1 MGYKGALEHEGIAKA
16 DISKSI
22 ENDLHNDLKTPG
34 NMSSPT
40 KDSIKSPH
48 LAALPATTTL
58 GTKKGGR
65 YIQTKYGEVKMTED
79 GSKFECKV
87 CQHTFTRIE
96 SVHQHMAIHDE
107 TLAMKCDLCDEK
119 FAWKSTLRKHRRT
132 VHEGITTELT
142 CTEAGCDR
150 VFKSFGHRKV
160 FIFSLVVGSYFLV
173 ICESFFIHT
182 IKM

>member
-1 MGYKGALEHEGIAKA
+1 M
-16 DISKSI
+16 
-22 ENDLHNDLKTPG
+22 ENDLHNDLKTPS
-34 NMSSPT
+34 NMGSPT
-40 KDSIKSPH
+40 KDSIKIPSH
-48 LAALPATTTL
+48 LTELPASATL

-65 YIQTKYGEVKMTED
+65 YVQTKYGEVKMTED

-119 FAWKSTLRKHRRT
+119 FAWKSTLRKHRMT

-142 CTEAGCDR
+142 CTEPDCDR

-160 FIFSLVVGSYFLV
+160 YISSSLVVGSYFVKRFSYIL
-173 ICESFFIHT
+173 
-182 IKM
+182 

>member
-1 MGYKGALEHEGIAKA
+1 MICIQENENTEEAAIQVESETDGEMKA
-16 DISKSI
+16 TEQNKTAYVK
-22 ENDLHNDLKTPG
+22 ENTAIK
-34 NMSSPT
+34 SSPL
-40 KDSIKSPH
+40 KQQAKP
-48 LAALPATTTL
+48 LTTTL
-58 GTKKGGR
+58 PTTIGNKKGGK

-119 FAWKSTLRKHRRT
+119 FAWKSTLRKHRMT
-132 VHEGITTELT
+132 VHDGITTELT
-142 CTEAGCDR
+142 CTESNCDR

-160 FIFSLVVGSYFLV
+160 
-173 ICESFFIHT
+173 
-182 IKM
+182 

>member
-1 MGYKGALEHEGIAKA
+1 
-16 DISKSI
+16 
-22 ENDLHNDLKTPG
+22 
-34 NMSSPT
+34 MSSPT
-40 KDSIKSPH
+40 KDSINSPH
-48 LAALPATTTL
+48 LTALSAPTTL

-119 FAWKSTLRKHRRT
+119 FAWKSTLRKHRMT

-160 FIFSLVVGSYFLV
+160 FILSLVVRAYIFR
-173 ICESFFIHT
+173 SFILQKSIYAYSKNVNVFCFRFI
-182 IKM
+182 

>member
-1 MGYKGALEHEGIAKA
+1 MDNLSNLSLNAKEA
-16 DISKSI
+16 AR
-22 ENDLHNDLKTPG
+22 G
-34 NMSSPT
+34 SSTSLPPPT
-40 KDSIKSPH
+40 V
-48 LAALPATTTL
+48 
-58 GTKKGGR
+58 GTKKGGK

-119 FAWKSTLRKHRRT
+119 FAWKSTLRKHKMT
-132 VHEGITTELT
+132 VHDGILTELP
-142 CTEAGCDR
+142 CTESNCDR

-160 FIFSLVVGSYFLV
+160 FGIYFT
-173 ICESFFIHT
+173 SFRKFT
-182 IKM
+182 LTCK